1 MDVKES
7 ARTAKRYIAD
17 VFSDENISDVRLEE
31 VEMDDPPGVWRITVS
46 FLRPAEDPEQS
57 GGTASAVQAAAQA
70 AALGFGDVLRPLR
83 RAYKIVEIDDD
94 SGQLRAVRH
103 RMLKAVD

>member
-46 FLRPAEDPEQS
+46 FLRPAEAPERA
-57 GGTASAVQAAAQA
+57 GGTASAVQV

-103 RMLKAVD
+103 RMLEAVD

>member
-31 VEMDDPPGVWRITVS
+31 VEMDDPSGVWRITVS
-46 FLRPAEDPEQS
+46 FLRPAEAPERS
-57 GGTASAVQAAAQA
+57 GGSAASAIQAAQA
-70 AALGFGDVLRPLR
+70 AALGFGDALRPLR

-103 RMLKAVD
+103 RMLEAVD

>member
-7 ARTAKRYIAD
+7 ARTAKRYIAE
-17 VFSDENISDVRLEE
+17 VFSDEAISDVRLEE

-46 FLRPAEDPEQS
+46 FLRPAEAPERS
-57 GGTASAVQAAAQA
+57 GGSAASALQA
-70 AALGFGDVLRPLR
+70 AALGISGVLPPLR

-103 RMLKAVD
+103 RMLEAMD

>member
-17 VFSDENISDVRLEE
+17 VFSDEEISDVRLEE
-31 VEMDDPPGVWRITVS
+31 VEMNDPSGVWRITVS
-46 FLRPAEDPEQS
+46 FLRPAEAPEQS
-57 GGTASAVQAAAQA
+57 AAEATALVG
-70 AALGFGDVLRPLR
+70 LTGVLRPRR
-83 RAYKIVEIDDD
+83 RAYKIVEIDD

-103 RMLKAVD
+103 RLLEAAD